1 MESARRQ
8 AGANS
13 PIECTEV
20 RPARAVPGLI
30 EDVETGLFSRP
41 RSLPP
46 KYFYD
51 EYGSQLFDRIC
62 STPEYYLTRTE
73 DALLAE
79 RAHEVIDRSRPV
91 EILELG
97 SGSCAKTRRLLDACE
112 ALDLR
117 SCYAPF
123 DVCEEMLLAASGGL
137 LADYQWLRV
146 RPLLGDYHAGLEH
159 LPNAG
164 GPRLYVFLGSTIGN
178 FEADSAGA
186 FLRELAAVMRPGDW
200 LLMGAD
206 RLKEKEVLSAAYND
220 AAGITAEFNR
230 NVLRVLNRELDADFE
245 VDAFR
250 HQALW
255 QADERYMEMRLVA
268 DDEQRVRF
276 ERLDRSLA
284 LDKGEFIRTEIS
296 RKFTRTDLESLFASA
311 GLRID
316 AHFEPENG
324 YFSLLLGQRSV

>member
-8 AGANS
+8 ARANS
-13 PIECTEV
+13 TIECTVV
-20 RPARAVPGLI
+20 RPARAVPDLI
-30 EDVETGLFSRP
+30 EDVEMGLFSRP

-79 RAHEVIDRSRPV
+79 CAREIIERSRPV

-97 SGSCAKTRRLLDACE
+97 SGSSTKTRRLLDACE

-117 SCYAPF
+117 SRYAPF
-123 DVCEEMLLAASGGL
+123 DVCEEILLAASCDL
-137 LADYQWLRV
+137 RADYGWLSV
-146 RPLLGDYHAGLEH
+146 SPLLGDYHAGLEH
-159 LPNAG
+159 LPSSA

-178 FEADSAGA
+178 FESDSAGR
-186 FLRELAAVMRPGDW
+186 FLSELAAVMRPGDW
-200 LLMGAD
+200 LLLGAD
-206 RLKEKEVLSAAYND
+206 RIKRQEVLSAAYND

-230 NVLRVLNRELDADFE
+230 NVLRVLNRELEADFQ

-250 HQALW
+250 HVALW
-255 QADERYMEMRLVA
+255 QADESHMEMRLVA
-268 DDEQRVRF
+268 DENQSVRF
-276 ERLDRSLA
+276 KRLSRSLV
-284 LDKGEFIRTEIS
+284 LEKGEFIRTEIS
-296 RKFTRTDLESLFASA
+296 RKFTREDLESLFASA
-311 GLRID
+311 GLRIE
-316 AHFEPENG
+316 AHFEPENA
-324 YFSLLLGQRSV
+324 YFSLLLGRCTA